1 MEVNVNFIV
10 MRKIVLMI
18 VIMTV
23 VNCFAQNNVQYTYDA
38 AGNRIQ
44 RQAIST
50 WIAPPDNPVQE
61 AAMADDVNSN
71 IQISAHPNPTN
82 DDVYIAVTFEG
93 IDEQAVTMHLYDVSG
108 KQLRS
113 SDGKAANHRFDLSSL
128 PRGIYLVH
136 VISQD
141 GKIMKEAK
149 VVRE

>member
-1 MEVNVNFIV
+1 MKTTILVLI
-10 MRKIVLMI
+10 IVL
-18 VIMTV
+18 VKSS
-23 VNCFAQNNVQYTYDA
+23 FAQNDVQYTYDA

-44 RQAIST
+44 RFAFST
-50 WIAPPDNPVQE
+50 WITTNDTPQE
-61 AAMADDVNSN
+61 APEDAFNAN
-71 IQISAHPNPTN
+71 INISAHPNPTN

-141 GKIMKEAK
+141 GKVMKEAK

>member
-1 MEVNVNFIV
+1 MKKLLILG
-10 MRKIVLMI
+10 ILMI
-18 VIMTV
+18 
-23 VNCFAQNNVQYTYDA
+23 NLSSFAQTEVQYTYDA

-44 RQAIST
+44 RFAIST
-50 WIAPPDNPVQE
+50 WITTNNTPQE
-61 AAMADDVNSN
+61 APEDEFNAN
-71 IQISAHPNPTN
+71 ISISAHPNPTN

-93 IDEQAVTMHLYDVSG
+93 IEEQAVTMHLYDVSG
-108 KQLRS
+108 KLLLS

-141 GKIMKEAK
+141 GKVMREAK

>member
-1 MEVNVNFIV
+1 MKTILITALFLLSGIS
-10 MRKIVLMI
+10 
-18 VIMTV
+18 
-23 VNCFAQNNVQYTYDA
+23 FAQNDVQYTYDA

-50 WIAPPDNPVQE
+50 WITTNNTPQE
-61 AAMADDVNSN
+61 APEDAFNTN
-71 IQISAHPNPTN
+71 ISISAHPNPTN

-93 IDEQAVTMHLYDVSG
+93 IEEQALTMHLFDVSG
-108 KQLRS
+108 KRLRS

-141 GKIMKEAK
+141 GKVMKEAK

>member
-1 MEVNVNFIV
+1 MKTIFITALFLLGG
-10 MRKIVLMI
+10 I
-18 VIMTV
+18 T
-23 VNCFAQNNVQYTYDA
+23 FAQTEVQYTYDA

-50 WIAPPDNPVQE
+50 WITTTNTPQE
-61 AAMADDVNSN
+61 APEDAFNAN
-71 IQISAHPNPTN
+71 IDISAHPNPTN

-93 IDEQAVTMHLYDVSG
+93 VDEQAVTMHLYDVSG
-108 KQLRS
+108 KRLRS

-128 PRGIYLVH
+128 PRGIYVVH

-141 GKIMKEAK
+141 GKVMKEAK